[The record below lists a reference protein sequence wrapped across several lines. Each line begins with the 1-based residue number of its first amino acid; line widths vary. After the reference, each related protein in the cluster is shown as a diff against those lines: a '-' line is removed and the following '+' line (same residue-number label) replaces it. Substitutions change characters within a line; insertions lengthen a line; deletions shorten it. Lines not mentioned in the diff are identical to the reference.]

1 MSPESFGG
9 GGREK
14 GRSFHVDWGAG
25 DGKGV
30 GTNTG
35 KSGWRNLE
43 AASIRGIR
51 NRAESTARKMCEAED
66 RHGDKKEQCV

>member
-1 MSPESFGG
+1 MCVWFLLLLFFFFWG

-43 AASIRGIR
+43 AASIRSIR
-51 NRAESTARKMCEAED
+51 NRVESTARKML
-66 RHGDKKEQCV
+66 